1 VVEVVVGSGIE
12 EADGVAEVAMPTT
25 TTTTTTI
32 LGTPV
37 LAKAV
42 DLRQRLL
49 LLVDELGRSKW
60 KRPYECP
67 SS

>member
-12 EADGVAEVAMPTT
+12 EADGVAEVAMP

-49 LLVDELGRSKW
+49 LLVDELGRRGRSEW
-60 KRPYECP
+60 KKC
-67 SS
+67 SSS

>member
-1 VVEVVVGSGIE
+1 
-12 EADGVAEVAMPTT
+12 VAEVAMP

-60 KRPYECP
+60 KRRYECP